1 MSLYSVYVPVSELT
15 GCSVISTGASKVM
28 AFNHIVRNAPRTQHD
43 SSKGYKGPAGRPHVD
58 IAPAYAPTMLREK
71 FPEEAEEI
79 MKGRWQALNL
89 WRPIKTVLR
98 DPLAISDA
106 TSVPMSDQYTFTS
119 SAQPGKLPVRI
130 LFTRAGEHS
139 MHRWYYL
146 KEQRPDELLIFKTFD
161 SDENARTRMV
171 THTSFV
177 DPKAEHMPTRES
189 IEIRCIAVY

>member
-1 MSLYSVYVPVSELT
+1 
-15 GCSVISTGASKVM
+15 
-28 AFNHIVRNAPRTQHD
+28 
-43 SSKGYKGPAGRPHVD
+43 
-58 IAPAYAPTMLREK
+58 MLREK